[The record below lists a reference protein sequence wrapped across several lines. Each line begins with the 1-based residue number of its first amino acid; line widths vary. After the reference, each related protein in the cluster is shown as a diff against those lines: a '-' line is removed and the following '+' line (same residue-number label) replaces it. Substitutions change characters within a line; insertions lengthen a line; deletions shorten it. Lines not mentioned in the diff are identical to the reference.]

1 MRNLKR
7 ANKSVFIISAIRAY
21 LFSSRNLLAYD
32 SFSKKYLI
40 VPALLVAVMFPIISL
55 LTPNRALATP
65 TTVFTCTTATLNAF
79 NTAVV
84 NGPSHIDINNSADTC
99 TTLPGNARDP
109 SSNEISF
116 GSNTSQDDDLAL
128 EVGSGITEIVF
139 DGNNQ
144 SNGFA
149 ADLTAGPHTIRYR
162 EEGGTLREFTFEV
175 INVNG
180 DDQEQRLVT
189 TAFNIVQF
197 DETAPTVT
205 VDIIDTALNDTDNSS
220 VVNFTFSE
228 AVENFIADDLTVVGG
243 TISGFTFTDGT
254 TSGSATFTATDGITT
269 TGSVSVDANS
279 YQDLAGNDGATGS
292 DTVTIDTENPTV
304 AITTDSGGSFNESA
318 PGTFTAT
325 VTFSEAV
332 TGFVDGEL
340 TATNATVGALSPAGG
355 AGTIFTATITPAGT
369 GNVALNVAANVAQ
382 DTADNDNTAAPQ
394 ITVIQDNDVV
404 PTVAITTDSGGSFN
418 ESAPGTFTAT
428 VTFSEAVTGFVDG
441 ELTATNATVG
451 ALSPAGGAGTI
462 FTATITPA
470 GTGNVALNV
479 AANVAQDTAD
489 NDNTAA
495 PQITVTQDSDVV
507 PTVAITTDSGGSF
520 TQSAP
525 GTFIA
530 TVTFSEAVTGFVDGE
545 LTATNA
551 AVGALAPAG
560 GADTIFTATITPAGT
575 GDIALNV
582 AANVAQDADG
592 NDNIAA
598 PQVIVTQVVTNPEIG
613 ISSSVGGALL
623 DPATDAQGVQI
634 INVPVIV
641 TYTITNTGTAQLD
654 LTNAAPT
661 LANASNVGTP
671 TIGNYSSTMLAAGG
685 GTTTFVVTYT
695 PQAVGAFSFE
705 LDVLSNDADE
715 ATFDILVSGTGAL
728 GAPAVVGA
736 TSGTPQTT
744 PAGDAFGAPL
754 VATVTDSA
762 GNPIPG
768 EQVFFTAPT
777 SGASGTFAGAG
788 TTLNVVTDANG
799 VATTSALTANGTAGT
814 FSVTATVAG
823 LTPASFS
830 LTNNN
835 NRDSLADIE
844 TTRRVVNNFITTRAN
859 EIISSDF
866 DLSDRLTRSGTS
878 AAGNPIGF
886 AALGEQASFAL
897 SFDTSLSGLRRQ
909 LAQQGIDSLT
919 GNALGVAST
928 NSPAAGDKFDV
939 WIKGRYSRIENE
951 TRTSDLFLVYFGAD
965 FKVTDTAVLG
975 ATVQVDITDEQDETL
990 NIGGNGTGWL
1000 AGPYFAA
1007 KVAPNVTFE
1016 ARAAAGQSYN
1026 DVDALGLGDSSFTT
1040 NRFLGRVG
1048 VTGDFRH
1055 DNLIFR
1061 PNATLLYFGEQQQE
1075 FVDNLGNTIPGQSI
1089 EFGRFSIDP
1098 EVRYE
1103 FTTEDGLF
1111 ISPFFSAQ
1119 GIWDFLSQPLVNV
1132 QTGIATDTTDDP
1144 RVRFEGGVSVRTSR
1158 GATVE
1163 ARGFFDGVGQS
1174 DFRAYGGSLQV
1185 RVPF

>member
-1 MRNLKR
+1 M
-7 ANKSVFIISAIRAY
+7 
-21 LFSSRNLLAYD
+21 
-32 SFSKKYLI
+32 
-40 VPALLVAVMFPIISL
+40 
-55 LTPNRALATP
+55 
-65 TTVFTCTTATLNAF
+65 
-79 NTAVV
+79 
-84 NGPSHIDINNSADTC
+84 
-99 TTLPGNARDP
+99 
-109 SSNEISF
+109 
-116 GSNTSQDDDLAL
+116 
-128 EVGSGITEIVF
+128 
-139 DGNNQ
+139 
-144 SNGFA
+144 
-149 ADLTAGPHTIRYR
+149 
-162 EEGGTLREFTFEV
+162 
-175 INVNG
+175 
-180 DDQEQRLVT
+180 
-189 TAFNIVQF
+189 
-197 DETAPTVT
+197 
-205 VDIIDTALNDTDNSS
+205 
-220 VVNFTFSE
+220 
-228 AVENFIADDLTVVGG
+228 
-243 TISGFTFTDGT
+243 
-254 TSGSATFTATDGITT
+254 
-269 TGSVSVDANS
+269 
-279 YQDLAGNDGATGS
+279 
-292 DTVTIDTENPTV
+292 
-304 AITTDSGGSFNESA
+304 
-318 PGTFTAT
+318 
-325 VTFSEAV
+325 
-332 TGFVDGEL
+332 
-340 TATNATVGALSPAGG
+340 
-355 AGTIFTATITPAGT
+355 
-369 GNVALNVAANVAQ
+369 
-382 DTADNDNTAAPQ
+382 
-394 ITVIQDNDVV
+394 
-404 PTVAITTDSGGSFN
+404 
-418 ESAPGTFTAT
+418 
-428 VTFSEAVTGFVDG
+428 
-441 ELTATNATVG
+441 
-451 ALSPAGGAGTI
+451 
-462 FTATITPA
+462 
-470 GTGNVALNV
+470 
-479 AANVAQDTAD
+479 
-489 NDNTAA
+489 
-495 PQITVTQDSDVV
+495 
-507 PTVAITTDSGGSF
+507 
-520 TQSAP
+520 QSAP

-560 GADTIFTATITPAGT
+560 GAGTIFTATITPAGT

-598 PQVIVTQVVTNPEIG
+598 PQVIVTQVVTNPETG

-685 GTTTFVVTYT
+685 GTATFVVTYT

-728 GAPAVVGA
+728 GAPAVVVA

-777 SGASGTFAGAG
+777 SGASGTFASNGTNTETVMTDANGMATSSVFTANATAGSYNVVATSGAAAPSQFVLTNQSTVPTSVVATSGGGQATQINQTFGAPLVATVTDTGGNAVAGVTVVFAAPTSGASATFAGAG

-814 FSVTATVAG
+814 FSVTATTVAG

-830 LTNNN
+830 LTN

-866 DLSDRLTRSGTS
+866 DLPDRLTRSGTS
-878 AAGNPIGF
+878 AAGNPFGF

-1026 DVDALGLGDSSFTT
+1026 DVDALGLGNSSFTT
-1040 NRFLGRVG
+1040 NRFLGRVS

-1061 PNATLLYFGEQQQE
+1061 PNATLLYFGEQQLE

-1163 ARGFFDGVGQS
+1163 ASGFFDGVGQS

>member
-1 MRNLKR
+1 M
-7 ANKSVFIISAIRAY
+7 
-21 LFSSRNLLAYD
+21 
-32 SFSKKYLI
+32 
-40 VPALLVAVMFPIISL
+40 
-55 LTPNRALATP
+55 
-65 TTVFTCTTATLNAF
+65 
-79 NTAVV
+79 
-84 NGPSHIDINNSADTC
+84 
-99 TTLPGNARDP
+99 
-109 SSNEISF
+109 
-116 GSNTSQDDDLAL
+116 
-128 EVGSGITEIVF
+128 
-139 DGNNQ
+139 
-144 SNGFA
+144 
-149 ADLTAGPHTIRYR
+149 
-162 EEGGTLREFTFEV
+162 
-175 INVNG
+175 
-180 DDQEQRLVT
+180 
-189 TAFNIVQF
+189 
-197 DETAPTVT
+197 
-205 VDIIDTALNDTDNSS
+205 
-220 VVNFTFSE
+220 
-228 AVENFIADDLTVVGG
+228 
-243 TISGFTFTDGT
+243 
-254 TSGSATFTATDGITT
+254 
-269 TGSVSVDANS
+269 
-279 YQDLAGNDGATGS
+279 
-292 DTVTIDTENPTV
+292 
-304 AITTDSGGSFNESA
+304 
-318 PGTFTAT
+318 
-325 VTFSEAV
+325 
-332 TGFVDGEL
+332 
-340 TATNATVGALSPAGG
+340 
-355 AGTIFTATITPAGT
+355 
-369 GNVALNVAANVAQ
+369 
-382 DTADNDNTAAPQ
+382 
-394 ITVIQDNDVV
+394 
-404 PTVAITTDSGGSFN
+404 
-418 ESAPGTFTAT
+418 
-428 VTFSEAVTGFVDG
+428 TGFVDG

-671 TIGNYSSTMLAAGG
+671 TIGNYSSTMLAAAG
-685 GTTTFVVTYT
+685 GTATFVVTYT

-744 PAGDAFGAPL
+744 PAGDAFGVPL

-1163 ARGFFDGVGQS
+1163 ASGFFDGVGQS

>member
-7 ANKSVFIISAIRAY
+7 ANKSVFIIISAIRAY

-292 DTVTIDTENPTV
+292 DTVTIDTEIPTV

-394 ITVIQDNDVV
+394 ITVIQDN
-404 PTVAITTDSGGSFN
+404 
-418 ESAPGTFTAT
+418 
-428 VTFSEAVTGFVDG
+428 
-441 ELTATNATVG
+441 
-451 ALSPAGGAGTI
+451 
-462 FTATITPA
+462 
-470 GTGNVALNV
+470 
-479 AANVAQDTAD
+479 
-489 NDNTAA
+489 
-495 PQITVTQDSDVV
+495 DVV

-1119 GIWDFLSQPLVNV
+1119 GIWDFLSQTLVNV

-1163 ARGFFDGVGQS
+1163 ASGFFDGVGQS